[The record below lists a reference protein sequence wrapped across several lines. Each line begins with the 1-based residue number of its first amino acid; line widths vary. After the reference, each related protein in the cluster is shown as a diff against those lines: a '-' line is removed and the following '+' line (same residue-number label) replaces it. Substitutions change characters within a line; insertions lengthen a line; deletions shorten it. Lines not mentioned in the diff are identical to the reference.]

1 MKKKKNSNLKIKII
15 IIPLINQLLK
25 SITTKTI
32 WEIICSLIKPHIN
45 KKKKKFNKKI
55 TIPFTNQQLM
65 TKNISIKTI
74 C

>member
-1 MKKKKNSNLKIKII
+1 MKKKKNRNLKFKII

-25 SITTKTI
+25 SITTKKI
-32 WEIICSLIKPHIN
+32 WKIICPLIKRRIN

-55 TIPFTNQQLM
+55 TILFINQQFM
-65 TKNISIKTI
+65 NKNISIKTI